1 MNPDNIILKEATSE
15 DEIQVANVL
24 LDFYNMD
31 NHDEAVNTF
40 LSEIEKDFHYIVAI
54 ENDKIIGLVT
64 WLMHGLPKHGLFEL
78 DRICILST
86 SRGKGVGAK
95 LVDKLVEDA
104 SKWYKKNS
112 GEIRKLYIL
121 THEDNI
127 NAHAFY
133 EKIGFYHE
141 VTLKDHYYKAQDER
155 VYTMFFNPDK

>member
-15 DEIQVANVL
+15 DEIQIANVL

-31 NHDEAVNTF
+31 NRDEAGNTF
-40 LSEIEKDFHYIVAI
+40 LSEIEKEFHYIVAI
-54 ENDKIIGLVT
+54 ENGKIIGLVT

-86 SRGKGVGAK
+86 SRGKGIGAK

-104 SKWYKKNS
+104 SKWYKKNG

-121 THEDNI
+121 THENNT
-127 NAHAFY
+127 NAHVFY

-141 VTLKDHYYKAQDER
+141 VTLKDHYYKDQDER
-155 VYTMFFNPDK
+155 VYTKFF

>member
-1 MNPDNIILKEATSE
+1 MSSDNIVLKEATSK
-15 DEIQVANVL
+15 DEIQISDVL

-31 NHDEAVNTF
+31 DRDEAINTF

-54 ENDKIIGLVT
+54 ENGKIIGLVT

-104 SKWYKKNS
+104 SKWYKKN
-112 GEIRKLYIL
+112 GGRKR
-121 THEDNI
+121 N
-127 NAHAFY
+127 
-133 EKIGFYHE
+133 
-141 VTLKDHYYKAQDER
+141 
-155 VYTMFFNPDK
+155 